1 MDISTHFSQSAPVF
15 HGELVPE
22 AGFIV
27 GYAAIIARLNLPMP
41 VPYPAALVSR
51 QNKSYQME
59 KWKVFPNKY
68 LPDDNLG
75 ITEIQALYKHLVF
88 ALKYEG
94 VNLLVFCFLAGHYN
108 ESELTQLVSFEPLG
122 QYSRRIWF
130 LLEWVN
136 GRELKQMNLGARKQY
151 IPVIDEKLQYAVEGV
166 KSPRHLVINNLPG
179 NPDFCPLIRKTEKL
193 ETYIAAQLSGQKR
206 DYLSEIRKD
215 ILLRASAFLLL
226 KDSKASFSIEGES
239 PKSSRAARWGHA
251 IAQAGAHDLTR
262 EELIRLQQVVIENER
277 FTEMGFRKKEGFIGE
292 HDRITAEPLPDHI
305 SAKWQDIDV
314 LIDGLVRTTG
324 LLTRSSFD
332 AVLAA
337 AIVAFGF
344 VFIHPFADGNGRIHR
359 YLFHHILAKKQFAHQ
374 GMIFPV
380 SSSILNHIYQYRK
393 VLESFS
399 LPLLDFIEWTETK
412 DHNVDV
418 KNNTINY
425 YKFFDSTRQAEF
437 LYDCV
442 KDTLDNIIPEEIV
455 YLTRYDEFKRYL
467 DDEFEMPD
475 KTVDLLVR
483 FLEQNNGHLSQ
494 RAREKE
500 FVKLSITE
508 IQTIEERFKEIFQL
522 LG

>member
-1 MDISTHFSQSAPVF
+1 MDISTHFSHYAPIF

-22 AGFIV
+22 TGFIV
-27 GYAAIIARLNLPMP
+27 GYAAIIARKNLPMP

-51 QNKSYQME
+51 QNKSYQTE

-68 LPDDNLG
+68 LPDDHKG
-75 ITEIQALYKHLVF
+75 ISEIQALYKHLVF

-94 VNLLVFCFLAGHYN
+94 VNLLFFCLLANHYT

-130 LLEWVN
+130 LLEWVS
-136 GRELKQMNLGARKQY
+136 GRELKQVRIEARKQY
-151 IPVIDEKLQYAVEGV
+151 IPVIDDKLQYAVEGV

-226 KDSKASFSIEGES
+226 KDSRASFSIEGES
-239 PKSSRAARWGHA
+239 PKSSRAVRWGNA
-251 IAQAGAHDLTR
+251 IAQAGTNDLTR
-262 EELIRLQQVVIENER
+262 EELVRLQQIVIENER
-277 FTEMGFRKKEGFIGE
+277 FTEMGFRKKGGFIGE
-292 HDRITAEPLPDHI
+292 HDRITLEPLPDHI
-305 SAKWQDIDV
+305 SAKWQDLDV
-314 LIDGLVRTTG
+314 LVDGLIRTTG
-324 LLTRSSFD
+324 LLTQSSFD

-337 AIVAFGF
+337 AIIAFGF

-359 YLFHHILAKKQFAHQ
+359 YLIHHILAQKQFTHQ

-380 SSSILNHIYQYRK
+380 SSSILNNIGQYRK

-412 DHNVDV
+412 DHNIEV

-425 YKFFDSTRQAEF
+425 YRFFDATRQAEF
-437 LYDCV
+437 LYECV
-442 KDTLDNIIPEEIV
+442 KDTLDNTIPEEIE

-475 KTVDLLVR
+475 KTVALLVR
-483 FLEQNNGHLSQ
+483 FLEQNNGQLSQ
-494 RAREKE
+494 RAKDKE
-500 FVKLSITE
+500 FAKLSTME
-508 IQTIEERFKEIFQL
+508 IQMIEERFKEIFKL
-522 LG
+522 R